1 MQPWSSNRVDACCAG
16 LTRTD
21 ILVIFPLRIPLPL
34 FLPRLFHRFFPS
46 AEPATPAHA
55 RAVGKE
61 EAVGDSTA
69 IATSVD
75 EKARTDTAVTA
86 SKGKDSRGSSGTD
99 HIKRWH
105 FVLGL
110 ETAPVIGW
118 LLLLAATCI
127 DGGVV
132 RNGIVGGGGVRPY
145 DIMTLFLSFVR
156 SPDPLD
162 VLCTCLKLQ
171 AKVNRPTLPSR

>member
-1 MQPWSSNRVDACCAG
+1 M
-16 LTRTD
+16 
-21 ILVIFPLRIPLPL
+21 
-34 FLPRLFHRFFPS
+34 LPRLFHRLFPS
-46 AEPATPAHA
+46 AEPVTPAHA
-55 RAVGKE
+55 PAVGKE

-69 IATSVD
+69 TAPSID
-75 EKARTDTAVTA
+75 EKGRTDTAVTA
-86 SKGKDSRGSSGTD
+86 SKGKESGSAETED
-99 HIKRWH
+99 IKRWH

-156 SPDPLD
+156 SPAQLHA
-162 VLCTCLKLQ
+162 LCTCLKVQ
-171 AKVNRPTLPSR
+171 AKVNRPTSPSR